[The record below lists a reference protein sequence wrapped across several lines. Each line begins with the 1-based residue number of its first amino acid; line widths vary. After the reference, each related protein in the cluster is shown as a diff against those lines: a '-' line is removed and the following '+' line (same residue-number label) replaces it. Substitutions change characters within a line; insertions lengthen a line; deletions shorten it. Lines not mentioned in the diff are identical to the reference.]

1 MDFMNNLLPQTPKL
15 SLMELVDNYA
25 DIFVDQIL
33 HTSNLPYGNFWMIAK
48 NSNGVQNQIELKK
61 VPLADHKGGT
71 YMDEIDAT
79 NES

>member
-1 MDFMNNLLPQTPKL
+1 
-15 SLMELVDNYA
+15 
-25 DIFVDQIL
+25 
-33 HTSNLPYGNFWMIAK
+33 MIAK